1 MKLNWAQPLIGMDLE
16 ECYIVFLPGHQ
27 LIYTF
32 NIQFTRF
39 RVIFYI
45 FLTDYNNNKNK
56 NNMLSSP
63 LALCRA
69 GENDRKDGAIVSKY
83 NPTNKSDE
91 LKIDRK

>member
-16 ECYIVFLPGHQ
+16 ECYIVFLTGHQ

-32 NIQFTRF
+32 NIQFIRL

-45 FLTDYNNNKNK
+45 FLTDYNA
-56 NNMLSSP
+56 LSSP
-63 LALCRA
+63 PLYRA

>member
-27 LIYTF
+27 LIYTSD
-32 NIQFTRF
+32 IQFIRIG
-39 RVIFYI
+39 VIFYI
-45 FLTDYNNNKNK
+45 FLTDYTLPGWVLDCARVK
-56 NNMLSSP
+56 
-63 LALCRA
+63 
-69 GENDRKDGAIVSKY
+69 DRKDGAIVSKY